1 MKFVKNLLAR
11 HANLMCLGPKCLIAA
26 EGDKIKN
33 FYFVIEGTVVRYI
46 KNGKKGIGSNHK

>member
-33 FYFVIEGTVVRYI
+33 FYFVI
-46 KNGKKGIGSNHK
+46 